1 MTLRAIL
8 TGGLFAV
15 CVFTLAGA
23 ADPEAPEV
31 RSVPASEAA
40 GRIGLSVPRNAPMSI
55 AARELEAVRDGKGRE
70 RVVFR
75 GDVRVEQG
83 DLQVTCDWLE
93 AIYPHGAGGQPDRI
107 TARGDV
113 HIQQT
118 DTEVLCSE
126 VVFTQGACDTLC
138 TSDSGTAVLRRGK
151 SLVEGEEIHFDLCTG
166 MLRVRNGR
174 VKVRRGSEDTSAPT
188 VEKP

>member
-1 MTLRAIL
+1 MALRAIL
-8 TGGLFAV
+8 AGGLLAFCALTPAV
-15 CVFTLAGA
+15 A
-23 ADPEAPEV
+23 ADSKAPEA

-40 GRIGLSVPRNAPMSI
+40 GRLGLSVPRDAPMTI
-55 AARELEAVRDGKGRE
+55 AAKELEAMRDGKGRE

-83 DLQVTCDWLE
+83 DLRVTCNWLE
-93 AIYPHGAGGQPDRI
+93 AIYPDGAGGQPDRI

-113 HIQQT
+113 RIQQAE
-118 DTEVLCSE
+118 TEVLCTE

-138 TSDSGTAVLRRGK
+138 TSDSGAAVLRRGEN
-151 SLVEGEEIHFDLCTG
+151 LIEGEQIHFDLCTG
-166 MLRVRNGR
+166 TLKVRNGQ
-174 VKVRRGSEDTSAPT
+174 VKVRRGSEDPSASK